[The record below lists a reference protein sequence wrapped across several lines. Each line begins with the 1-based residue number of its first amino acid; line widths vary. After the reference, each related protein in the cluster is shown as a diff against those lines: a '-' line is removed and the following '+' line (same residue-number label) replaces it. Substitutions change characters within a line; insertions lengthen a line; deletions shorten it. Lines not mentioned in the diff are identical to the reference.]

1 MLQSKNVVVGAG
13 HGMKPLRSSSPL
25 SGACILPRERASATI
40 DKKIQSCASGVS
52 LHEVSVRFGRQQA
65 LSGLS
70 LDIRGGDFVCLLG
83 PSGCGKT
90 TLLNVIAGFR
100 SPSTGTVLVDGVAVH
115 GPGADRGMVFQ
126 EYAVFP
132 WFTVEQNVQYGPRLR
147 GASKAELKKIA
158 DHFLALVQL
167 EAKKD
172 QYPNQLSGGQRQ
184 RVAIARALAN
194 NPRILLM
201 DEPFGA
207 LDAMTRESLQEEL
220 LQIWEYDR
228 RTCLFV
234 THSIAEAVFLAD
246 TIVVMKTH
254 PGRVH
259 TVFENTVPRPRDR
272 TSDSYFAMY
281 RKIDAALR
289 AADPPSKLEIAS

>member
-1 MLQSKNVVVGAG
+1 MLLSIIAVSGSCMLLRAKNSTVVDKAAQGA
-13 HGMKPLRSSSPL
+13 SSVSVHQVSVSYNGQL
-25 SGACILPRERASATI
+25 AVSE
-40 DKKIQSCASGVS
+40 VS
-52 LHEVSVRFGRQQA
+52 LDV
-65 LSGLS
+65 
-70 LDIRGGDFVCLLG
+70 RGGEFLCLLG

-100 SPSTGTVLVDGVAVH
+100 SPSTGHVSIDSVAVR

-126 EYAVFP
+126 EYALFP

-147 GASKAELKKIA
+147 GASRAELNRIA
-158 DHFLALVQL
+158 DRFLTLVGL
-167 EAKKD
+167 EAKKSHF
-172 QYPNQLSGGQRQ
+172 PNQLSGGQRQ

-220 LQIWEYDR
+220 LQIWEADR

-234 THSIAEAVFLAD
+234 THSIAEAAFLAD
-246 TIVVMKTH
+246 TVVVMKTH
-254 PGRVH
+254 PGRIH
-259 TVFENTVPRPRDR
+259 TILENTLWRPRDR

-289 AADPPSKLEIAS
+289 GADLRSNSEISA

>member
-1 MLQSKNVVVGAG
+1 MAAVAA
-13 HGMKPLRSSSPL
+13 L
-25 SGACILPRERASATI
+25 SGACMSLHGRDAGVTNKTTQGGESA
-40 DKKIQSCASGVS
+40 VS
-52 LHEVSVRFGRQQA
+52 LREVSVSYGDQLA
-65 LSGLS
+65 VSKLS
-70 LDIRGGDFVCLLG
+70 LDIRGGEFVCLLG

-100 SPSTGTVLVDGVAVH
+100 RPSTGSIAVDGMLVH
-115 GPGADRGMVFQ
+115 NPGADRGMVFQ
-126 EYAVFP
+126 EYALFP

-147 GASKAELKKIA
+147 GASKAELRKIA
-158 DHFLALVQL
+158 DHFLALVGLQ
-167 EAKKD
+167 AKKD

-220 LQIWEYDR
+220 LQIWEADR

-234 THSIAEAVFLAD
+234 THSIAEAAFLAD
-246 TIVVMKTH
+246 TIVIMKSY
-254 PGRVH
+254 PGRIHAVL
-259 TVFENTVPRPRDR
+259 ENAMPRPRDR
-272 TSDSYFAMY
+272 TSDRYFAMY

-289 AADPPSKLEIAS
+289 GADLRVNSDSPR